1 MKAGM
6 EQGEHGL
13 MEQLEGTLWWY
24 AGLHANVLHAI
35 GKYAQ
40 RTDKLLDA
48 GCGTGGMLQRIGARY
63 PDVRSHGLDLSEY
76 ACQAARTKTGAL
88 IVQGSVDA
96 LPYLDK
102 AFDTLVSLDVLGYEM
117 DVDAAVAGFHRVL
130 RPGGVAIINLA
141 AYQWMLSYHDK
152 AVGQSRRYTRSE
164 VIALF
169 RQHGF
174 VIRYSTYWNTLLFPL
189 MVLQRK
195 VLGSDGRSDVRQIS
209 GVMNNAF
216 KFCLS
221 IERLFTRR
229 ALPLPFGGSI
239 LLIVQRPTE

>member
-13 MEQLEGTLWWY
+13 MDQLEGTLWWY

-117 DVDAAVAGFHRVL
+117 DVDAFIPR
-130 RPGGVAIINLA
+130 
-141 AYQWMLSYHDK
+141 
-152 AVGQSRRYTRSE
+152 
-164 VIALF
+164 
-169 RQHGF
+169 
-174 VIRYSTYWNTLLFPL
+174 
-189 MVLQRK
+189 
-195 VLGSDGRSDVRQIS
+195 
-209 GVMNNAF
+209 
-216 KFCLS
+216 
-221 IERLFTRR
+221 
-229 ALPLPFGGSI
+229 
-239 LLIVQRPTE
+239 